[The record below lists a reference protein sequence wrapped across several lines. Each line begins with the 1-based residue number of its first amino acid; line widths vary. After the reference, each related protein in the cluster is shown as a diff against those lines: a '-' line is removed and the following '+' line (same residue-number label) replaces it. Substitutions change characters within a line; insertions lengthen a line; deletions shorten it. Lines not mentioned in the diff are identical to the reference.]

1 MAIRFY
7 IKMKTCLPMNLNS
20 TPFVKYDEIDVE
32 DADLIDEAW
41 DFRAEFQDVFE
52 LLDTLKAEPGRQI
65 TERLME
71 IIEGQM

>member
-1 MAIRFY
+1 
-7 IKMKTCLPMNLNS
+7 MNLNS

-41 DFRAEFQDVFE
+41 DFRAEFHDVFE
-52 LLDTLKAEPGRQI
+52 LLDTLKAEPDRQV

>member
-1 MAIRFY
+1 MI
-7 IKMKTCLPMNLNS
+7 LNS

-52 LLDTLKAEPGRQI
+52 LLDTLKAEPDRQV

-71 IIEGQM
+71 IIDGQM